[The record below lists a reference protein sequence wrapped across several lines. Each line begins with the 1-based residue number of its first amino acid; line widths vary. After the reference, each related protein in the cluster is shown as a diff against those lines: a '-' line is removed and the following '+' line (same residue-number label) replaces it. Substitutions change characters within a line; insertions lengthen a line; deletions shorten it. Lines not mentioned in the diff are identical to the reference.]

1 MLSVLVFFG
10 VLRLF
15 FGVVLYIEKRCN
27 FKLYQEEE
35 KREDNV
41 RLPNKKTE
49 KTEKTERKR
58 GNGVGR

>member
-1 MLSVLVFFG
+1 MLSALVFFG

-35 KREDNV
+35 KREGNV
-41 RLPNKKTE
+41 RLLPNK